1 MEPRFSIEPEGG
13 LESFRS
19 LMRGMA
25 SKITGRTRCD
35 ICSRLIANDRT
46 TPIIIPVQVVNDPR
60 DGEGLVSMPVNCCF
74 DCLSKVVRMRLDWND
89 AGELAYRDWFVDAAN
104 IKPIEGKD

>member
-1 MEPRFSIEPEGG
+1 MEPRFSIEPKGY

-19 LMRGMA
+19 LMRVMA
-25 SKITGRTRCD
+25 SKTTGRTRCNV
-35 ICSRLIANDRT
+35 CSRLVANDRAT
-46 TPIIIPVQVVNDPR
+46 SIIIPVQVVNDPQ